1 MAELHGKGHGRL
13 HLPFLAIQL
22 DQQHRRRI
30 GRVFL
35 DAKGI
40 VDGLDAIA
48 VHHFHACGQDTGRRH
63 QPHGV
68 SSRLHGGEVGQQ
80 HGDALGAAQQAQGDG
95 GGDAQGAFAADKRPP
110 QIQLRGLIQLAA
122 QGHHA
127 AIGKHHL
134 HGEHVVTGDPI
145 FEAVHAAGV
154 FGDVAADAA
163 GHLAGGI
170 GGVIKAIPRN
180 GSRHPTV
187 DHPGLHGDAAILE
200 IHRKHPAHPAGGD
213 HEGFGFSH
221 GAPGEARATAAGHK
235 GHPALVAKAE
245 HRRHLFSGLGQ
256 HHQRR
261 LMAVQGE
268 AIAVV
273 GKQLLARR
281 HHRLGRQD
289 PPELALELG
298 PIDAHPFKTRS

>member
-1 MAELHGKGHGRL
+1 M
-13 HLPFLAIQL
+13 
-22 DQQHRRRI
+22 
-30 GRVFL
+30 
-35 DAKGI
+35 
-40 VDGLDAIA
+40 
-48 VHHFHACGQDTGRRH
+48 
-63 QPHGV
+63 
-68 SSRLHGGEVGQQ
+68 
-80 HGDALGAAQQAQGDG
+80 
-95 GGDAQGAFAADKRPP
+95 
-110 QIQLRGLIQLAA
+110 
-122 QGHHA
+122 
-127 AIGKHHL
+127 
-134 HGEHVVTGDPI
+134 VTGDPI
-145 FEAVHAAGV
+145 FEAVHPAGV

-170 GGVIKAIPRN
+170 GGVIKPIPRDS
-180 GSRHPTV
+180 SRHPTV

-200 IHRKHPAHPAGGD
+200 IHRKHPAHAAGGD

-256 HHQRR
+256 HHQRW

-281 HHRLGRQD
+281 YHRLGRQD